1 MTTTETIPAADIA
14 PGEDGAIEESSR
26 SEPAAF
32 VAPGVLAAAS
42 GQILLASA
50 AGRSSEVARLPMVV
64 LGLAQVAE
72 VMTLPGLLP
81 PPGGAPGLLGSANWR
96 DRPVP
101 VVDLGS
107 ALGLPPFQAA
117 ARSRLLI
124 ARLGDGSIVGF
135 PVHANIQTARL
146 PLAAVPGEVPEGLRA
161 EAVLGS
167 FLWEGVSLI
176 VPNLERI
183 PA

>member
-1 MTTTETIPAADIA
+1 MTTGMLTPPARE
-14 PGEDGAIEESSR
+14 EDGAAEA
-26 SEPAAF
+26 PARPALAMSLAF
-32 VAPGVLAAAS
+32 GATTATS

-64 LGLAQVAE
+64 LGMAQVAE
-72 VMTLPGLLP
+72 VMTLPDLLP
-81 PPGGAPGLLGSANWR
+81 PPEGAPGLLGSASWR
-96 DRPVP
+96 DKAVP
-101 VVDLGS
+101 VVDLGG

-146 PLAAVPGEVPEGLRA
+146 PLAAAPDEVPEGLRA
-161 EAVLGS
+161 EAVLGC
-167 FLWEGVSLI
+167 FLWEGVRLI
-176 VPNLERI
+176 VPDLERI